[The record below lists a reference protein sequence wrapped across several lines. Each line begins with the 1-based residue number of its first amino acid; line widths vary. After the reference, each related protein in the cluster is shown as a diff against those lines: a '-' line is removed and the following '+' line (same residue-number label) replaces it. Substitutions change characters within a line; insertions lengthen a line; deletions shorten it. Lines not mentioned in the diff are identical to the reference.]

1 MFDLMNLFIKGSMYE
16 DFVININLDMCF
28 TTVERGE
35 FSKIDHGCYER
46 DGEGKPR
53 VVEMTL
59 TRPVPTGC
67 NCSTV
72 L

>member
-1 MFDLMNLFIKGSMYE
+1 MNFS
-16 DFVININLDMCF
+16 VINRNLIC
-28 TTVERGE
+28 VEQLLKGGN

-53 VVEMTL
+53 MVEMTL
-59 TRPVPTGC
+59 TRLVPTGC
-67 NCSTV
+67 NFSTF